1 MHDLILSI
9 VNSNMRDSDKLA
21 AIAAISNGVV
31 ARKALYKAR
40 VQNGAN
46 KRLAANLLS
55 ELNK

>member
-9 VNSNMRDSDKLA
+9 VNSNMRDADKVA
-21 AIAAISNGVV
+21 AIAAISGGVV
-31 ARKALYKAR
+31 ARKQLYKAR

-46 KRLAANLLS
+46 KRLANSLMA